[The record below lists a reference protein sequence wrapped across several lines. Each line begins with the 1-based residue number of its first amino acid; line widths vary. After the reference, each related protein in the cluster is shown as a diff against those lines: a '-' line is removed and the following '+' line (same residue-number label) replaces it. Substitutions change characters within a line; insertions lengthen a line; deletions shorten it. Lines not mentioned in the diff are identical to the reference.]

1 MKTSV
6 KVHRHLAW
14 ILLGCLAPS
23 ALAQF
28 PGFGGMQ
35 SGRSRTGSSG
45 YNTEPRQYRS
55 NTMLG
60 DAMIQI
66 DQETRS
72 LIIVTDE
79 TTNEQIQ
86 QLIQSIDRPKPQVL
100 LEVLFIEVTDRDSL
114 DFGIEGSYKYT
125 HDGINE
131 GSVGTAFNMASL
143 AQGGFYRVVADD
155 WEVTLRALE
164 EKGKLKVLSRPS
176 IVARNNQEA
185 VMMVGQE
192 VPFVTNT
199 RTTDQGNII
208 NTIQYGEVGIILRVT
223 PYITQEGLVEMIVHP
238 EISTLTD
245 ETVPVSENLESPII
259 AKREAETVV
268 VTPDG
273 KTVVIGGLI
282 DTTQTEAVRKVP
294 ILGDIPLLGYA
305 FRRTVRQDTRTELL
319 IFMTPRII
327 ETPQGLLAATKERVK
342 GLKLAPKAVPEE
354 DLQKFLDSL
363 EPDQE
368 GEAGQPGLDPAP

>member
-35 SGRSRTGSSG
+35 SGRSRMGSSG

-114 DFGIEGSYKYT
+114 DFGIEGSYKYPRR
-125 HDGINE
+125 HQRG
-131 GSVGTAFNMASL
+131 F
-143 AQGGFYRVVADD
+143 GGHGV
-155 WEVTLRALE
+155 
-164 EKGKLKVLSRPS
+164 
-176 IVARNNQEA
+176 QH
-185 VMMVGQE
+185 GQ
-192 VPFVTNT
+192 PC
-199 RTTDQGNII
+199 
-208 NTIQYGEVGIILRVT
+208 
-223 PYITQEGLVEMIVHP
+223 P
-238 EISTLTD
+238 
-245 ETVPVSENLESPII
+245 
-259 AKREAETVV
+259 
-268 VTPDG
+268 
-273 KTVVIGGLI
+273 GGL
-282 DTTQTEAVRKVP
+282 
-294 ILGDIPLLGYA
+294 L
-305 FRRTVRQDTRTELL
+305 
-319 IFMTPRII
+319 
-327 ETPQGLLAATKERVK
+327 
-342 GLKLAPKAVPEE
+342 
-354 DLQKFLDSL
+354 
-363 EPDQE
+363 
-368 GEAGQPGLDPAP
+368 PGGGR

>member
-1 MKTSV
+1 MKTSLNTLRGLPWV
-6 KVHRHLAW
+6 
-14 ILLGCLAPS
+14 LLCCLAPA

-28 PGFGGMQ
+28 PGVGGAQ
-35 SGRSRTGSSG
+35 IGRSRTGTSG

-86 QLIQSIDRPKPQVL
+86 QLIRNIDRPKPQVL
-100 LEVLFIEVTDRDSL
+100 LEVLFLEVTDRDSL

-125 HDGINE
+125 HEGINE
-131 GSVGTAFNMASL
+131 GSVGTAFNMANL

-164 EKGKLKVLSRPS
+164 ERGKLKVLSRPS

-282 DTTQTEAVRKVP
+282 DTTRTEAVRKVP
-294 ILGDIPLLGYA
+294 LLGDIPLLGYA
-305 FRRTVRQDTRTELL
+305 FRRTVKQDTRTELL

-327 ETPQGLLAATKERVK
+327 ETPMGLLAATKERVK
-342 GLKLAPKAVPEE
+342 DLKLAPKAVPEE
-354 DLQKFLDSL
+354 DLQRFLDSL
-363 EPDQE
+363 ETKDP
-368 GEAGQPGLDPAP
+368 GETGRPGLDPAP